1 LYLCVASRS
10 ASLKMATV
18 RMPSS
23 VPARKVRTAI
33 SPRLAHMILLMA
45 PALDRRMVLS
55 AELAGMS
62 TDSAAGSEIAPA
74 RTSLPAPSARITA
87 ARARDG
93 DRTARAWN
101 LAAADTAAGRPCA
114 LRKASVD
121 ALDAAGTDLTR
132 VTTRA
137 FAGTIADTA
146 DMRCETWWL
155 VPEIAFSVQ
164 QRPNQIPFPRRAE
177 GVSEC

>member
-1 LYLCVASRS
+1 
-10 ASLKMATV
+10 
-18 RMPSS
+18 
-23 VPARKVRTAI
+23 
-33 SPRLAHMILLMA
+33 
-45 PALDRRMVLS
+45 
-55 AELAGMS
+55 
-62 TDSAAGSEIAPA
+62 
-74 RTSLPAPSARITA
+74 
-87 ARARDG
+87 
-93 DRTARAWN
+93 
-101 LAAADTAAGRPCA
+101 
-114 LRKASVD
+114 
-121 ALDAAGTDLTR
+121 LDAAGTDLTR